1 LSTSKYHHGDLRAT
15 LLDVTLNLVNE
26 AGVGGLSLREVSRR
40 AGVSHAAAYNHF
52 ADKAA
57 LIAALVGESFE
68 RFAIALREARDAG
81 VGELDSLRRI
91 GIAYVVFAHEH
102 PTRFKL
108 MFRPELTGRRPAD
121 PSDSISAG
129 SYRVLVDAVDA
140 ALAAGVIAGDAASIV
155 LASWSIVHGL
165 AALIVDGPTN
175 AFPATTPEI
184 AAIADAMLAVL
195 IGGVRAAA

>member
-1 LSTSKYHHGDLRAT
+1 MSTSKYHHGDLRAT
-15 LLDVTLNLVNE
+15 LLEVTLNLVDE
-26 AGVGGLSLREVSRR
+26 AGVGALSLREVSRR

-57 LIAALVGESFE
+57 LIAALVDESFE
-68 RFAIALREARDAG
+68 RFAIALRQARDAG
-81 VGELDSLRRI
+81 TGELDALRRI

-102 PTRFKL
+102 RTQFKM
-108 MFRPELTGRRPAD
+108 MFRPELTGLRPVD
-121 PSDSISAG
+121 PSVNVSAG

-140 ALAAGVIAGDAASIV
+140 ALQAGAIVGDAASIV

-175 AFPATTPEI
+175 AFPSTTPQI
-184 AAIADAMLAVL
+184 AAVADAMLAVL
-195 IGGVRAAA
+195 IGGVRAPA